1 MHLLTIPP
9 TWWLMK
15 MTPVHVCWRTW
26 SSIQIPESQNA
37 WALTVVV
44 SHWMN
49 ITLQLEL
56 WQRSYFGSEPL
67 AISKW
72 NCDTLFCQRVMWN
85 CVATAMLCKQ
95 RLPTCPPQGYLPFFE
110 RKHRCW
116 KGGDISP
123 SLHIQQIPVFMHQ
136 SHPVPHQINR
146 QMDQLHHLRVPKFKS
161 QCDRNASWKK
171 TSCSEGLDLLA
182 WYIDAYWCIDCIVI
196 VVGDSSCQ
204 FYVFLGVLGEL
215 TLFATPPPVQVW
227 QRLRPAFAQ
236 VRLQS
241 LCVPHLY
248 ISLLQ
253 PLVDGPFGFSAKNW
267 SMLCHF
273 VLQHVQGECAL
284 LGGQGQSEFI
294 NAWFPLFLL
303 CSKVWCCQRRWATSK
318 TTEMI

>member
-1 MHLLTIPP
+1 MHPLTIPP

-49 ITLQLEL
+49 IILQLEL

-67 AISKW
+67 AISKS

-95 RLPTCPPQGYLPFFE
+95 RLPTCPLQGYLPFFK

-123 SLHIQQIPVFMHQ
+123 SLHIQRIQVFMHQ

-161 QCDRNASWKK
+161 QCDRNSSWKK
-171 TSCSEGLDLLA
+171 TSFSEGLDLLE
-182 WYIDAYWCIDCIVI
+182 YIDAYWCIDCIVI

-215 TLFATPPPVQVW
+215 TLFAMSCYASASPSLAKITTCICSGAAAVAMCTTSFHIFTATPCRRTIRFFPQ
-227 QRLRPAFAQ
+227 
-236 VRLQS
+236 
-241 LCVPHLY
+241 
-248 ISLLQ
+248 
-253 PLVDGPFGFSAKNW
+253 KNC
-267 SMLCHF
+267 SMLLPLRF
-273 VLQHVQGECAL
+273 TACAGRMRVIWWTRPVGIHKCMVSAVFAL
-284 LGGQGQSEFI
+284 
-294 NAWFPLFLL
+294 
-303 CSKVWCCQRRWATSK
+303 
-318 TTEMI
+318 

>member
-1 MHLLTIPP
+1 M
-9 TWWLMK
+9 
-15 MTPVHVCWRTW
+15 
-26 SSIQIPESQNA
+26 
-37 WALTVVV
+37 
-44 SHWMN
+44 
-49 ITLQLEL
+49 
-56 WQRSYFGSEPL
+56 
-67 AISKW
+67 
-72 NCDTLFCQRVMWN
+72 
-85 CVATAMLCKQ
+85 
-95 RLPTCPPQGYLPFFE
+95 
-110 RKHRCW
+110 
-116 KGGDISP
+116 
-123 SLHIQQIPVFMHQ
+123 
-136 SHPVPHQINR
+136 
-146 QMDQLHHLRVPKFKS
+146 
-161 QCDRNASWKK
+161 
-171 TSCSEGLDLLA
+171 
-182 WYIDAYWCIDCIVI
+182 I

-303 CSKVWCCQRRWATSK
+303 CSKV
-318 TTEMI
+318 